1 MEQQSK
7 REVVMSEVMMPEKA
21 NFIGNV
27 HGGQIL
33 LLVDRVAYAC
43 AARYSGHYVVT
54 LSVENAMFKQPIHVG
69 ELVTFYARI
78 NYVGNTSMEVGV
90 KIVAENLRSGE
101 KRHTNSCYVTM
112 VAVDEDM
119 KPTSVVPLTLED
131 ERDTRRYEE
140 AKLRR
145 ELLKEINMK
154 HRKLKNKE

>member
-119 KPTSVVPLTLED
+119 KPTPVVPLTLED

>member
-1 MEQQSK
+1 
-7 REVVMSEVMMPEKA
+7 MMPEKA